1 MTVEEIKKEIERRQ
15 SFVHDELIGQSPE
28 DLERH
33 YKLIGRQEAFTGLLK
48 FINKDVE
55 EGNRLQMGEAVEGEF
70 MLNPYPIICL
80 DDCKNY
86 DFKDGDKVR
95 VLIVNDK

>member
-1 MTVEEIKKEIERRQ
+1 MGICVMTVEEIKKEIERRQ

-48 FINKDVE
+48 FIRDNE
-55 EGNRLQMGEAVEGEF
+55 
-70 MLNPYPIICL
+70 
-80 DDCKNY
+80 
-86 DFKDGDKVR
+86 
-95 VLIVNDK
+95 